1 MSLTK
6 ITSPPQAST
15 MPKRKLR
22 KLLNLGAFSNYKK
35 LPTYK
40 KTKPQD
46 KENVSNILNI
56 GGMQADSTYRK
67 PPNWISLL
75 GGETESINQ

>member
-1 MSLTK
+1 
-6 ITSPPQAST
+6 

-22 KLLNLGAFSNYKK
+22 KLLNLGAFSNYKN

-46 KENVSNILNI
+46 KENVSNHNI
-56 GGMQADSTYRK
+56 EGMQADSTYRK
-67 PPNWISLL
+67 PLKWTWSLL
-75 GGETESINQ
+75 LWGLRKIERGSINQ

>member
-1 MSLTK
+1 
-6 ITSPPQAST
+6 

-22 KLLNLGAFSNYKK
+22 NLLNLGAFSNYKK

-46 KENVSNILNI
+46 KENVSNITLETCKLTALTGN
-56 GGMQADSTYRK
+56 
-67 PPNWISLL
+67 PPI
-75 GGETESINQ
+75 EHDPFFYEA

>member
-1 MSLTK
+1 
-6 ITSPPQAST
+6 

-22 KLLNLGAFSNYKK
+22 NLPNLETFSNYKK

-46 KENVSNILNI
+46 KENVSNITLEACKLTALTGNPPI
-56 GGMQADSTYRK
+56 GHDPSFYEA
-67 PPNWISLL
+67 
-75 GGETESINQ
+75 

>member
-1 MSLTK
+1 
-6 ITSPPQAST
+6 

-22 KLLNLGAFSNYKK
+22 NLLNLGAFSNYKK

-46 KENVSNILNI
+46 KENVSNHNI

-67 PPNWISLL
+67 SLKW
-75 GGETESINQ
+75 T

>member
-1 MSLTK
+1 
-6 ITSPPQAST
+6 

-22 KLLNLGAFSNYKK
+22 NLLNLGAFSNYKK

-46 KENVSNILNI
+46 KENVSDHNF
-56 GGMQADSTYRK
+56 GGIQADSTYRK
-67 PPNWISLL
+67 LPNW
-75 GGETESINQ
+75 T